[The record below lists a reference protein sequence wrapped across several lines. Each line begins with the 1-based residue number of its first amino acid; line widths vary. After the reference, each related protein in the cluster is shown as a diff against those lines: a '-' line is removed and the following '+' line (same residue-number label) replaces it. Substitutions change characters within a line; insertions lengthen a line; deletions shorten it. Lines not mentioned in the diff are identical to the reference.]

1 MDIYLKA
8 KFVRAVRAVQNGM
21 ITLAQVFRLAWH
33 IVNQHSHYSLTVT
46 FLSHKNLLVFTGK
59 HFQTVPPH
67 HSSNL
72 ILWCFT
78 DTKAFGLIVASE
90 PSERFLVRNT
100 ECRSGVVCE
109 ADVVLGKPL
118 LQGEILCYLR
128 KNFIHISMYVAFLPF
143 KTCQFLRKILLLQFL
158 ILKYTQYPI

>member
-21 ITLAQVFRLAWH
+21 RTLAQVFRLAWH
-33 IVNQHSHYSLTVT
+33 IVNHYSQFTHSHFSQSQYI
-46 FLSHKNLLVFTGK
+46 FNNSHKNLLVFTGK

-72 ILWCFT
+72 ILWCFA

-109 ADVVLGKPL
+109 ADVVLGQPL
-118 LQGEILCYLR
+118 LEGEKL
-128 KNFIHISMYVAFLPF
+128 
-143 KTCQFLRKILLLQFL
+143 
-158 ILKYTQYPI
+158 